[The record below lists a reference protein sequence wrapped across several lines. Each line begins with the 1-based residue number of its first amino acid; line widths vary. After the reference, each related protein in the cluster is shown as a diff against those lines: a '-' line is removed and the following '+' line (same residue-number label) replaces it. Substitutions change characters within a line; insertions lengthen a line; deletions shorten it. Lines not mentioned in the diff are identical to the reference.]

1 MSKSQ
6 NTRSYPF
13 FLGPAEHRLPT
24 YYRRLNR
31 LAFTLSSLIFLVNEF
46 FVRPDLAVY
55 KNAPETLWSII
66 ALTLNAADTADHVMP
81 LIASIVLYSVFLTI
95 NLLLLPKWGPRPTK
109 VGMKSGVP
117 HHTEVGIDV
126 YPNAYFLISNPIQKF
141 AFMCWHSV
149 LMPVTAFFASFLPCM
164 LINLLR
170 NLS

>member
-13 FLGPAEHRLPT
+13 FLGPAEHRLLT

-31 LAFTLSSLIFLVNEF
+31 LGYILIPLIFLVNEF

-109 VGMKSGVP
+109 IGMKSGLPPPRDV
-117 HHTEVGIDV
+117 DV
-126 YPNAYFLISNPIQKF
+126 YGYAYFLISNPIQKF

-149 LMPVTAFFASFLPCM
+149 LMPVTAFFVSFMPCGFV
-164 LINLLR
+164 NLLR
-170 NLS
+170 SLS